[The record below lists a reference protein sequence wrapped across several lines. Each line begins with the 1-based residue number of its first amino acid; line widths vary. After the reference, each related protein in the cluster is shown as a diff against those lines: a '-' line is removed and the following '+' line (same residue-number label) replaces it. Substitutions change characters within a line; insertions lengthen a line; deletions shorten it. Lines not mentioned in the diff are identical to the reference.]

1 MEENIELISKI
12 SPMKIVFEELT
23 DMRYFNSMK
32 IELLLVNQEIKL
44 D

>member
-1 MEENIELISKI
+1 
-12 SPMKIVFEELT
+12 MKIVFEELT

-32 IELLLVNQEIKL
+32 IELLLVNQDIKL